1 MKSDREDIRW
11 IQRFSNY
18 KKAFLQLE
26 KFLAIKNLNEFERQG
41 MIKAFEYTYEL
52 SWKTLQDL
60 LEEKGYQNIVGPKPV
75 IQQSFQDGYIL
86 NGEGWMK
93 MHISRNLTSHTYNE
107 DTALEISNSITQEYF
122 YLFKDL
128 FEKLLRE
135 ENKLLGK

>member
-1 MKSDREDIRW
+1 
-11 IQRFSNY
+11 
-18 KKAFLQLE
+18 
-26 KFLAIKNLNEFERQG
+26 